1 MTFNEMKL
9 RKVPEEIQAATGY
22 VVRVFIPIEDAPA
35 MDLHLTAELGGEP
48 LEALGVLH
56 SIEPMLSGYLK
67 TLPEGD
73 EELVIKIGD
82 VEIPTGLTVDN
93 PPIFA

>member
-1 MTFNEMKL
+1 
-9 RKVPEEIQAATGY
+9 
-22 VVRVFIPIEDAPA
+22 

-56 SIEPMLSGYLK
+56 STEPVLSGYLK

-82 VEIPTGLTVDN
+82 AEIPTGLTVDN